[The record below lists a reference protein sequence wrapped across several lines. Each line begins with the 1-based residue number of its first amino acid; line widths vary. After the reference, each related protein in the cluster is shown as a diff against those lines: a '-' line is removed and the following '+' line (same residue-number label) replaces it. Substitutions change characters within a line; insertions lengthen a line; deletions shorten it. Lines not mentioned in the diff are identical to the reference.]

1 MSASLPEARCAIQ
14 TAELVPSRCSC
25 LSHAMR
31 SFSPAGPDVFT
42 SVSHAPSERPVF
54 SLRLSRQF
62 VTNATL
68 GCTL

>member
-1 MSASLPEARCAIQ
+1 VLLLEPGDAL
-14 TAELVPSRCSC
+14 L
-25 LSHAMR
+25 
-31 SFSPAGPDVFT
+31 SPAGPDVFT
-42 SVSHAPSERPVF
+42 SVSHAPSDRPVF